1 MFPICCW
8 PTSILTT
15 DDEVP
20 QVVTIIT
27 GWMDGLNIS
36 VCLSPFSFHSASIV
50 FVSRSFYAK
59 LNFRKLCSRSNL
71 FNSSMWLQIMLFFY
85 QSNQQQPPL
94 PSNWEKDWTTS
105 SSKSWTTM
113 LPAACFSVLHPLFLV
128 VLCYLCVFWSLI
140 DFLIVSLIWINKQD
154 EPADWGSVLQRTFWV
169 GSLLC
174 CSLKGGKRLP
184 SDGHAH
190 HQVVIKES

>member
-1 MFPICCW
+1 MDW
-8 PTSILTT
+8 TSQSVYPLLVFILPLLSLCHAAFMLNWTFANFAVVQT
-15 DDEVP
+15 CSTP
-20 QVVTIIT
+20 QC
-27 GWMDGLNIS
+27 D
-36 VCLSPFSFHSASIV
+36 F
-50 FVSRSFYAK
+50 
-59 LNFRKLCSRSNL
+59 KLC
-71 FNSSMWLQIMLFFY
+71 FFY

-113 LPAACFSVLHPLFLV
+113 LPAVCFSVLHPLCLV